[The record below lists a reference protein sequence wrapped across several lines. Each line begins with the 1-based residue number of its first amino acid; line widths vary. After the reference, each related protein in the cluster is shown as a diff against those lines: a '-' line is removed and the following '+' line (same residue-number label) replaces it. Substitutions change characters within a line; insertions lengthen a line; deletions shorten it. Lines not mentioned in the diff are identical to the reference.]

1 MEEWMKFNFGSMNGK
16 IMENATYQYILKIL
30 KVHILDIFLIQ
41 TQTQRSWQ
49 IRQSYRYISRVQLIK

>member
-1 MEEWMKFNFGSMNGK
+1 MEEWMKLNFGSMNGM

-41 TQTQRSWQ
+41 TQGSWQ